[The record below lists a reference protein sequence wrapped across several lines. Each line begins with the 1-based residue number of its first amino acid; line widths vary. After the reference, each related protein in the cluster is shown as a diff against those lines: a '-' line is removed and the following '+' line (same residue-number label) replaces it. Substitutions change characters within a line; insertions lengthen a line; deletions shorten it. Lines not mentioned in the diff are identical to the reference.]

1 MKGSSVE
8 TAFTIIIN
16 MSMINSSQFQE
27 LIDLVAKHHVHD
39 ETEGGSF
46 SFLEIGCGSGAICLS
61 ILTEFSKVILS
72 CCMQQ
77 IVAATFDS
85 ISSDCRFNKLP
96 LK

>member
-1 MKGSSVE
+1 MSV
-8 TAFTIIIN
+8 
-16 MSMINSSQFQE
+16 INSSQFQE
-27 LIDLVAKHHVHD
+27 LIDLVAEHHVHD

-77 IVAATFDS
+77 VVAATFDG
-85 ISSDCRFNKLP
+85 ISSNCQFNELP
-96 LK
+96 LKQLCFSYSV